1 EDVDR
6 RLRPHR
12 ERQLAEPLRRLRADG
27 DGADE
32 RALVRV
38 GEEAD
43 EAVALRPLVGGE
55 PRRRR
60 ELPACGDALGDA
72 DRRDLGVGED
82 AGRDRAVVGPDVAA
96 REVADR
102 PHALA
107 GAAALV
113 DLDPRASDRQPEP
126 LEPLDVRPAA
136 GGDEQ
141 PLRLD
146 RLAVREPKYHVVTW
160 AVLGSLDGDAG
171 AHVDAVLREGL
182 ADELA
187 RLLVHAAE
195 EPWAVLDHGH
205 ARADAREELREL
217 RADGAAAEHG
227 ERPRYLLD
235 RGRLDVRPVLDAVE
249 AVDRRNRRPR
259 AGRDHEAVVLELAG
273 ALDRDDAGA
282 LDTAESAHELA
293 ALAREP
299 FDLPV
304 VVTGVDDPVA
314 PLPDAL

>member
-96 REVADR
+96 REVGGRDARLVLADVGEERDAGDVADR

-235 RGRLDVRPVLDAVE
+235 RGRLDVRP
-249 AVDRRNRRPR
+249 
-259 AGRDHEAVVLELAG
+259 
-273 ALDRDDAGA
+273 
-282 LDTAESAHELA
+282 
-293 ALAREP
+293 
-299 FDLPV
+299 
-304 VVTGVDDPVA
+304 
-314 PLPDAL
+314 